1 MRRLRVSLQVSE
13 SGCDMVSRKKAR
25 KYWRR
30 FCGVV
35 AFLGF
40 ALMLGTAGSGDLDL
54 IPFSQI
60 LIQSG
65 IGIAMLGG
73 GLWLGGF
80 LQ

>member
-1 MRRLRVSLQVSE
+1 MTKKRALKVWRFICGLTAFF
-13 SGCDMVSRKKAR
+13 GFMV
-25 KYWRR
+25 
-30 FCGVV
+30 
-35 AFLGF
+35 
-40 ALMLGTAGSGDLDL
+40 MLGTAGSGDLDL

>member
-1 MRRLRVSLQVSE
+1 MS
-13 SGCDMVSRKKAR
+13 SRKKAR

-35 AFLGF
+35 SFLGF

>member
-1 MRRLRVSLQVSE
+1 M
-13 SGCDMVSRKKAR
+13 
-25 KYWRR
+25 
-30 FCGVV
+30 V